1 MNRCIEKQACVC
13 KKYDSIAKECIN
25 ELEIRDSG
33 KSVKLSTKNN
43 EKAIAV
49 ILDNCLITKGMR
61 CDVLFL
67 FNGSKKTACLV
78 ELKGFGEIEKAFKQL
93 AYTRKRDEYIEVI
106 KCFENLDNKKVF
118 QKYFI
123 ITNGKLDNIEKEK
136 LENHYKIRVS
146 QILTNDATK
155 PIPDLRKYI

>member
-49 ILDNCLITKGMR
+49 ILDNCLITKGMG

-93 AYTRKRDEYIEVI
+93 SNTKQRDEYKSIIE
-106 KCFENLDNKKVF
+106 CFKNLDTKKVY